1 VRRRLLLLLALLC
14 AVGVAL
20 VTPSAALAHSRGPT
34 LALDVLLEI
43 PSRPGIRIDV
53 LDGNRKLRLDVEPS
67 RSLVVRGLLGEPFL
81 RFRRD
86 GVWADPRSPTTA
98 ADRIVSSGHAAGW
111 VRLTRG
117 HSFSWHDH
125 RLAPPR
131 GLPAGSTAP
140 FSLPVFLDGRPTA
153 IDGVFTSVPRPA
165 WWPWLAGAVVAL
177 AVILVLA
184 RRAPARR
191 TGLAWLTAVA
201 AAAGAALASVGFAME
216 VSVGAASQWVQV
228 AFAGVLLLVACS
240 GAFARRTLR
249 SWTASLVGA
258 AAVVLSLRQIVV
270 FWHGVVISALSPTVT
285 RLAVAVALAGGI
297 AAAGVSFAAED
308 PAPANARE

>member
-1 VRRRLLLLLALLC
+1 VRRRLPRLLALLC

-20 VTPSAALAHSRGPT
+20 VTPAAALAHSRAPT
-34 LALDVLLEI
+34 LALDVRLEI
-43 PSRPGIRIDV
+43 PSRPGIDVDV
-53 LDGNRKLRLDVEPS
+53 LDGNRQLRLDVRPA

-81 RFRRD
+81 RFARD
-86 GVWADPRSPTTA
+86 GVWADLSSPTTA
-98 ADRIVSSGHAAGW
+98 ADRIASSRHGKGW

-131 GLPAGSTAP
+131 GLPVGSTAP
-140 FSLPVFLDGRPTA
+140 FSLPVFLDGRPSS
-153 IDGVFTSVPRPA
+153 IEGLFTFVPRPA
-165 WWPWLAGAVVAL
+165 WWPWLVGAVVAL

-201 AAAGAALASVGFAME
+201 AAAGAALASLGFAME

-228 AFAGVLLLVACS
+228 AFAAVLLLVACS
-240 GAFARRTLR
+240 GAFVRRALR

-258 AAVVLSLRQIVV
+258 AAIVLSLRQVVV
-270 FWHGVVISALSPTVT
+270 FWHGVVISALSPAVT
-285 RLAVAVALAGGI
+285 RLAVALALVGGI
-297 AAAGVSFAAED
+297 AAAGVSFAADDGE
-308 PAPANARE
+308 PASPRE